1 ERSASV
7 NRFKSVQ
14 TGDPSNWAA
23 RFLFAR
29 AGARATGLKTRELL
43 FPLHL
48 SHWFYCFLQ
57 RSLSR
62 LRDTRI
68 HRARTESQNGIL
80 RNGEGA
86 GRMSAAIL
94 NREQLDKLERRE
106 LQLTILSVV
115 FVLVLAGGLAAFM
128 YPLVFVHP
136 DGNRWTLRVAFF
148 GFCALVALFIGYFLD
163 RQRTVR
169 KLKQHLLAEV
179 ERNVALKH
187 QANMDLLGSMPDAN
201 QFWDRLT
208 MEFRRS
214 KTMQKTLSLV
224 LLKVNKGNGKSP
236 DMSAVGSACA
246 KAMARRLR
254 PTDSIFRLSPDLF
267 GVVLPETDSM
277 NGKRVAVR
285 LQEELQNART
295 AFGVIFELN
304 VYNYPE
310 DVVSAHEMEDLVK
323 SLLPEQQ
330 TWDAGVPALAE

>member
-1 ERSASV
+1 
-7 NRFKSVQ
+7 
-14 TGDPSNWAA
+14 
-23 RFLFAR
+23 
-29 AGARATGLKTRELL
+29 
-43 FPLHL
+43 
-48 SHWFYCFLQ
+48 
-57 RSLSR
+57 
-62 LRDTRI
+62 
-68 HRARTESQNGIL
+68 
-80 RNGEGA
+80 
-86 GRMSAAIL
+86 MSAASIL
-94 NREQLDKLERRE
+94 NREELDRLERRE
-106 LQLTILSVV
+106 LQLTVLSVV
-115 FVLVLAGGLAAFM
+115 FVLILAGGLAAFM

-136 DGNRWTLRVAFF
+136 DGNKWTLRVAFF

-208 MEFRRS
+208 MEFRRA

-224 LLKVNKGNGKSP
+224 LLKVNKGTGNGRNA
-236 DMSAVGSACA
+236 DMAAVGSACA
-246 KAMARRLR
+246 KAMSRRLR
-254 PTDSIFRLSPDLF
+254 PTDSIFRLSADLF
-267 GVVLPETDSM
+267 GVVLPETDSV

-285 LQEELQNART
+285 LQDELQNART

-330 TWDAGVPALAE
+330 VWNAAVPVLTE

>member
-1 ERSASV
+1 
-7 NRFKSVQ
+7 
-14 TGDPSNWAA
+14 
-23 RFLFAR
+23 
-29 AGARATGLKTRELL
+29 
-43 FPLHL
+43 
-48 SHWFYCFLQ
+48 
-57 RSLSR
+57 
-62 LRDTRI
+62 
-68 HRARTESQNGIL
+68 
-80 RNGEGA
+80 
-86 GRMSAAIL
+86 MSAAIL

-115 FVLVLAGGLAAFM
+115 FVLILAGGLATFM
-128 YPLVFVHP
+128 YPLVFVRP
-136 DGNRWTLRVAFF
+136 DGNKWTLRVAFF
-148 GFCALVALFIGYFLD
+148 GFCALVALFIGYFLE

-169 KLKQHLLAEV
+169 RLKQHLLAEV

-330 TWDAGVPALAE
+330 SWNAQVPAVAE

>member
-1 ERSASV
+1 
-7 NRFKSVQ
+7 
-14 TGDPSNWAA
+14 
-23 RFLFAR
+23 
-29 AGARATGLKTRELL
+29 
-43 FPLHL
+43 
-48 SHWFYCFLQ
+48 
-57 RSLSR
+57 
-62 LRDTRI
+62 
-68 HRARTESQNGIL
+68 
-80 RNGEGA
+80 
-86 GRMSAAIL
+86 MSAAIL

-115 FVLVLAGGLAAFM
+115 FVLVLAGGLATFM
-128 YPLVFVHP
+128 YPLVFVRP
-136 DGNRWTLRVAFF
+136 DGNKWTLRVAFF
-148 GFCALVALFIGYFLD
+148 GFCALVALFIGYFLE

-208 MEFRRS
+208 MEFRRA

-224 LLKVNKGNGKSP
+224 LLKVNKGAKVA
-236 DMSAVGSACA
+236 DMAAVGSACA
-246 KAMARRLR
+246 KSLSRRLR
-254 PTDSIFRLSPDLF
+254 PTDSIFRLSPDVF
-267 GVVLPETDSM
+267 GVVLPETDAM

-285 LQEELQNART
+285 LQEELQNVRA
-295 AFGVIFELN
+295 AFGVVFELN

-330 TWDAGVPALAE
+330 AWDAAVPALAE